1 MGVDAFGFVIIFK
14 LRKQDK
20 MPWTTPSKN
29 QVDPK
34 VAEEIFNLLVSYGL
48 QDGDYERERFI
59 QALACRSQFDK
70 EYLVRG
76 IIGSGGKIRVNSLG
90 QVFLTMYRE
99 HETPELLAKQLKI
112 NQELSR
118 FNVK

>member
-1 MGVDAFGFVIIFK
+1 VIISE
-14 LRKQDK
+14 LGKQDE
-20 MPWTTPSKN
+20 MRGIVLMKN

-34 VAEEIFNLLVSYGL
+34 VAEEIFDLLVSYGL
-48 QDGDYERERFI
+48 KDGDYERERFVRE
-59 QALACRSQFDK
+59 LACYSQNDK

-76 IIGSGGKIRVNSLG
+76 IIGSGGKIRVNSCG
-90 QVFLTMYRE
+90 EVFLTMYRE